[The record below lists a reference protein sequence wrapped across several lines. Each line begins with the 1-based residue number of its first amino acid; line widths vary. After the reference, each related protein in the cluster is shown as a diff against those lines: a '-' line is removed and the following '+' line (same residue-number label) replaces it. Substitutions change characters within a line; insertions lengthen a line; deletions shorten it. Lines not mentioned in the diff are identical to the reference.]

1 VDVSFRGRAGVGLG
15 VSLGAVV
22 LLFSGVLDSLAPTP
36 RGLILVAAG
45 VTLLGVVLPLQL
57 RTRALL
63 KHGAKVQ
70 GTVVDVEEDTGR
82 GYDNLPSRT
91 YHPVVEFTTADGRTV
106 TFTSGLGFS
115 GRQPRI
121 GSAVPVRYH
130 HDDPEQAQIDRAYIW
145 MVPAAPPLLVGLGL
159 LVAAV
164 VAYTDEPQVAPAA
177 EESQV
182 TPAAEESQVTPAAE
196 ESQVTPTVVDS
207 PDDSV
212 TEEPVPIEPQP
223 AKVATGR
230 IGDTLTV
237 TDRTGKA
244 QLEIA
249 VTRVAFSTGHQ
260 ATRYYMGVHVKAHAL
275 ADEQH
280 LIIAALVDGHYYDE
294 LALVSSAGFQPM
306 LGVDE
311 LSLHQGQRV
320 AGWLEL
326 DVPSRHGQLVLRD
339 ETLQHKVA
347 VWTY

>member
-1 VDVSFRGRAGVGLG
+1 MDVSFRGRAGVGLI

-22 LLFSGVLDSLAPTP
+22 LLFSGVLDSLAPTT

-63 KHGAKVQ
+63 KHGVKVQ

-106 TFTSGLGFS
+106 TFTSGLGF

-121 GSAVPVRYH
+121 SSAVPVRYH
-130 HDDPEQAQIDRAYIW
+130 QDDPEQAEVDRAFLW
-145 MVPAAPPLLVGLGL
+145 MVPSAPPLLAGLGL

-164 VAYTDEPQVAPAA
+164 VAFTDEPQVAPAA

-182 TPAAEESQVTPAAE
+182 A
-196 ESQVTPTVVDS
+196 PTVVDS

-212 TEEPVPIEPQP
+212 TEKPVPIEPPP

-244 QLEIA
+244 QLEIT
-249 VTRVAFSTGHQ
+249 VTRVEFSS
-260 ATRYYMGVHVKAHAL
+260 RWMGVHVEAHAL
-275 ADEQH
+275 ADDQH
-280 LIIAALVDGHYYDE
+280 LSLAALVDGHYYDE
-294 LALVSSAGFQPM
+294 LAMGVSSAGLQPM
-306 LGVDE
+306 LGLDE
-311 LSLHQGQRV
+311 LSLNQGQRV

-326 DVPSRHGQLVLRD
+326 AVPSRHGQLVLRD

>member
-1 VDVSFRGRAGVGLG
+1 MDVSFRGRAGVGL
-15 VSLGAVV
+15 VISLAAAV
-22 LLFSGVLDSLAPTP
+22 LLLSGVLDSLAPTT

-57 RTRALL
+57 RTRTLL
-63 KHGAKVQ
+63 QHGVKVQ
-70 GTVVDVEEDTGR
+70 GTVVDVEEDTAPVN
-82 GYDNLPSRT
+82 NLPSRT
-91 YHPVVEFTTADGRTV
+91 YHPVVEFTTPDGRTV

-130 HDDPEQAQIDRAYIW
+130 HDDPEQAQIDRAYLW
-145 MVPAAPPLLVGLGL
+145 MVPAAPPLLAGVGL

-182 TPAAEESQVTPAAE
+182 APAAE

-207 PDDSV
+207 PDAV
-212 TEEPVPIEPQP
+212 TEEPVPIEPPP

-237 TDRTGKA
+237 TDRTGTA
-244 QLEIA
+244 QLEIT
-249 VTRVAFSTGHQ
+249 VTRVEFSSGF
-260 ATRYYMGVHVKAHAL
+260 MGVHVEAHAL
-275 ADEQH
+275 ADDQH
-280 LIIAALVDGHYYDE
+280 LSLAALVDGHYYDE
-294 LALVSSAGFQPM
+294 LVMGVSSAGLQPM
-306 LGVDE
+306 LGLDE

-326 DVPSRHGQLVLRD
+326 LNVPSRHGQLVLRD

>member
-1 VDVSFRGRAGVGLG
+1 VTVTFRGRAAVGLG
-15 VSLGAVV
+15 VSLGVVV

-57 RTRALL
+57 RTRTLL
-63 KHGAKVQ
+63 EHGVKVQ

-115 GRQPRI
+115 VRQPRI

-182 TPAAEESQVTPAAE
+182 A
-196 ESQVTPTVVDS
+196 PTVVDS
-207 PDDSV
+207 LDDAV
-212 TEEPVPIEPQP
+212 TEEPVPIEPPP

-237 TDRTGKA
+237 TDQTGKA
-244 QLEIA
+244 QLEIT

-260 ATRYYMGVHVKAHAL
+260 ATRYYMGVHVEAHAL

-294 LALVSSAGFQPM
+294 LALVSSAGLQPM
-306 LGVDE
+306 LGLDE

-326 DVPSRHGQLVLRD
+326 EVPTRHGQLVLRD

>member
-1 VDVSFRGRAGVGLG
+1 VDVTFRGRAGVGLG
-15 VSLGAVV
+15 VSLGAVI

-57 RTRALL
+57 RTRTLL
-63 KHGAKVQ
+63 KHGVKVQ
-70 GTVVDVEEDTGR
+70 GTVVDAEEKTGR
-82 GYDNLPSRT
+82 GSDNLPYRT
-91 YHPVVEFTTADGRTV
+91 YHPVVEFTTTDGRTV

-121 GSAVPVRYH
+121 GGAVPVRYH
-130 HDDPEQAQIDRAYIW
+130 PDDPEQAELDRAYIW
-145 MVPAAPPLLVGLGL
+145 MVPAAPSLLAGVGL

-164 VAYTDEPQVAPAA
+164 VAFTDEPWVAPAA

-182 TPAAEESQVTPAAE
+182 A
-196 ESQVTPTVVDS
+196 PTVVDS

-212 TEEPVPIEPQP
+212 TGEPVPTGPLP

-244 QLEIA
+244 QLEIT
-249 VTRVAFSTGHQ
+249 VTRVAFTTGDQ
-260 ATRYYMGVHVKAHAL
+260 ASPPPRRFYMGVHVEAHAL

-280 LIIAALVDGHYYDE
+280 LIMAALVDGHYYDE
-294 LALVSSAGFQPM
+294 LALVSSAGLQPM
-306 LGVDE
+306 LGLDE
-311 LSLHQGQRV
+311 LSLNQGQRV

-326 DVPSRHGQLVLRD
+326 EVPTRHGQLVLRD

>member
-1 VDVSFRGRAGVGLG
+1 MDVSFRGRAGVGLA

-22 LLFSGVLDSLAPTP
+22 LLLSGVLDSLAPTT

-63 KHGAKVQ
+63 KHGVKVQ
-70 GTVVDVEEDTGR
+70 GTVVGVEEDTGR
-82 GYDNLPSRT
+82 GSDNLPSRT

-130 HDDPEQAQIDRAYIW
+130 HDDPEQAQIDRAYSW
-145 MVPAAPPLLVGLGL
+145 MVPAAPPLLAGVGL

-164 VAYTDEPQVAPAA
+164 VAVTDEPRVAPAA
-177 EESQV
+177 EQ
-182 TPAAEESQVTPAAE
+182 AQA
-196 ESQVTPTVVDS
+196 TPTVVDS
-207 PDDSV
+207 PEASV
-212 TEEPVPIEPQP
+212 TEEPVPIEPPP

-237 TDRTGKA
+237 TDQTGTA
-244 QLEIA
+244 QLEIT
-249 VTRVAFSTGHQ
+249 VTRVGFSSGF
-260 ATRYYMGVHVKAHAL
+260 MGVHVEAHAL
-275 ADEQH
+275 ADDQH
-280 LIIAALVDGHYYDE
+280 LILAALVDGHYYDE
-294 LALVSSAGFQPM
+294 LVMGSSAGFQPM
-306 LGVDE
+306 LGLDE
-311 LSLHQGQRV
+311 LSLNQGQRV

-326 DVPSRHGQLVLRD
+326 VVPSRHGQLVLRD
-339 ETLQHKVA
+339 VTLQHKVA